1 MNKLRLGLL
10 GTGIAAERLYLPAF
24 EALRGRIEVV
34 ACANR
39 TRKKAER
46 YARLAR
52 IPKVVDDAE
61 ALFALPEVDAVLV
74 SLPIDEQP
82 HYVLAAL
89 AAGKAVLSE
98 KPVGP
103 SVADARRLIAKA
115 KRFDVPWLVGE
126 NFAFMEHA
134 ERLQAQVSAGK
145 LGEIR
150 LVEAVQMTAMD
161 ESNPYF
167 HTTWRTSP
175 KFVGGFVVD
184 GGVHVAHVVR
194 RCFGMPEVGTPL
206 TASFDRRLPPLD
218 TVVATL
224 RFPSGALGTWT
235 SCFSVPYQ
243 GPLVRVYGSRA
254 TAELFWGHL
263 VIRSPGGPRRS
274 EWRET
279 RFDQKKSSF
288 YGELSHFAD
297 VVTKGTAP
305 RVPPE
310 EALLDLELLEALV
323 GKSPVRRGRTE
334 PPAPRGAKPRHL
346 TKRGRRG

>member
-1 MNKLRLGLL
+1 MKKLRLGLL
-10 GTGIAAERLYLPAF
+10 GTGLAAERLYLPAF

-61 ALFALPEVDAVLV
+61 ALFALPEVEAVLV
-74 SLPIDEQP
+74 SLPIERQP
-82 HYVLAAL
+82 EYVLAAL

-134 ERLQAQVSAGK
+134 ERLRTLVAAGK

-161 ESNPYF
+161 ETNPYF

-194 RCFGMPEVGTPL
+194 RCFGMPEVGPPL

-224 RFPSGALGTWT
+224 WFESGAVGTWT

-243 GPLVRVYGSRA
+243 GPLLRVYGSRA
-254 TAELFWGHL
+254 SAELFWGHL
-263 VIRSPGGPRRS
+263 VVRSPGSPRRPAG
-274 EWRET
+274 RET
-279 RFDQKKSSF
+279 RFDQKNSSF
-288 YGELSHFAD
+288 YGELSHFVD
-297 VVTKGTAP
+297 VVQKGTAP

-310 EALLDLELLEALV
+310 EALLDLELLETLV
-323 GKSPVRRGRTE
+323 
-334 PPAPRGAKPRHL
+334 KPRDL